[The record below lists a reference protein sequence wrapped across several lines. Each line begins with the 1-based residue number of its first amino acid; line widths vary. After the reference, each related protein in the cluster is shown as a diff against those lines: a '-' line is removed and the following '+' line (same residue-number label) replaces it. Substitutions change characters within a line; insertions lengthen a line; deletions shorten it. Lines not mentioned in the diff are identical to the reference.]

1 MMIIEEWMKK
11 DFAMVDKNASVGDVK
26 KILRKY
32 RSNCCIVAT
41 QKRFEGIVR
50 SEEILGINDSLP
62 ASNYILKIPYT
73 LSPQDTLD
81 EAAVFFLESDF
92 ELLPVISEDEIVGV
106 ISIFDILDAFTQMA
120 GFGEGGIRLEV
131 ELKDTPGSLKHVL
144 DVLYLHSMNVLSVL
158 IYPAKNIGERV
169 AIIRVEGKNA
179 KELSKILD
187 VNEITYNSI
196 IKEEKI

>member
-1 MMIIEEWMKK
+1 MLIEEWMKK
-11 DFAMVDKNASVGDVK
+11 DFAMVDKNATVGDVK
-26 KILRKY
+26 KILRKHG
-32 RSNCCIVAT
+32 SNCCIVAT

-50 SEEILGINDSLP
+50 SEEILGMNDSLP
-62 ASNYILKIPYT
+62 VSNYIRKIPYT

-81 EAAVFFLESDF
+81 EAAVFFLESDL
-92 ELLPVISEDEIVGV
+92 ELLPVISEEEIVGV

-158 IYPAKNIGERV
+158 IYPGKNIGERV

-196 IKEEKI
+196 LKEEKI

>member
-1 MMIIEEWMKK
+1 MIIEEWMKK
-11 DFAMVDKNASVGDVK
+11 DFATVDKSATVGDVK
-26 KILRKY
+26 RILREY
-32 RSNCCIVAT
+32 GSNCCIVST

-50 SEEILGINDSLP
+50 SEEILGMDDSLP
-62 ASNYILKIPYT
+62 VSNYIRKVPYT

-92 ELLPVISEDEIVGV
+92 ELLPVISEEEIVGV

-131 ELKDTPGSLKHVL
+131 ELKDKPGSLKHIL

-158 IYPAKNIGERV
+158 IYPGKNIGERV

-187 VNEITYNSI
+187 VNEISYNSI